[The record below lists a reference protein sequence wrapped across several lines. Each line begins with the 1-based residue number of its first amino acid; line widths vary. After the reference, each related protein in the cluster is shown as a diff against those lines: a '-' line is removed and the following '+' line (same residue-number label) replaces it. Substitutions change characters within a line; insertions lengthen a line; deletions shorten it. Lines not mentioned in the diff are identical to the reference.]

1 MLWCMCRQS
10 ERRNVEGRF
19 RRGGFRDVRGVF
31 LNETIRADFLIKC
44 LNKKIEVYCL
54 IKTPKHNQQDD
65 TDEEEE
71 GGGTMPSAITWPALT
86 WEPQTPWVHR
96 DALASRRATRR
107 NSGAFSSAVPASI
120 AALNVKLDTTLRG
133 ALQGTAFYMNLF
145 DKRFHHIGGIPFSAV
160 LLRGESASSSQ
171 IENLTVSARKLS
183 LAVLGARGSKVGINA
198 ELVARNVYAMRAA
211 LDTAENISVDSILAM
226 HRELTRGLQQDS
238 GMLRTEWVWIKGDSP
253 VTADYVAPHHERVP
267 AALEDLVAFMNRRDI
282 DPLAQAAIAH
292 AQFETIHPFTD
303 GNGRTGRALI
313 SSLLRARGVTQH
325 VTLPISSGLLHDTEG
340 YIQALTDYRAGDAE
354 PIIKLFSRAINQ
366 ALLNV
371 EWLAQ
376 DIENLQQQILATAQR
391 KTPLLRSLTDLC
403 CTEPAFTAHMVEEH
417 TQGSRASVYRLLNRM
432 VELQIL
438 REERVK
444 IQGQKVWTVPAL
456 NRALDDFAARA
467 GRRG

>member
-1 MLWCMCRQS
+1 
-10 ERRNVEGRF
+10 
-19 RRGGFRDVRGVF
+19 
-31 LNETIRADFLIKC
+31 
-44 LNKKIEVYCL
+44 
-54 IKTPKHNQQDD
+54 
-65 TDEEEE
+65 
-71 GGGTMPSAITWPALT
+71 MPSAVTWPALE
-86 WEPQTPWVHR
+86 WEPQDPWVHR

-107 NSGAFSSAVPASI
+107 NSGTFSSAVPASI

-133 ALQGTAFYMNLF
+133 SLQGTTFYMGLF
-145 DKRFHHIGGIPFSAV
+145 DKRLHHIGGIPFSAV

-183 LAVLGARGSKVGINA
+183 LAVLGASGSTVGVNA
-198 ELVARNVYAMRAA
+198 ELVARNVHAMRAA
-211 LDTAENISVDSILAM
+211 LNTAENISVDNILAM

-313 SSLLRARGVTQH
+313 SSLLRARGVTRH

-354 PIIKLFSRAINQ
+354 PIIKLFNRAINQ

-391 KTPLLRSLTDLC
+391 KTPLLRSLTNLC

>member
-1 MLWCMCRQS
+1 
-10 ERRNVEGRF
+10 
-19 RRGGFRDVRGVF
+19 
-31 LNETIRADFLIKC
+31 
-44 LNKKIEVYCL
+44 
-54 IKTPKHNQQDD
+54 
-65 TDEEEE
+65 
-71 GGGTMPSAITWPALT
+71 MPSAITWPALT

-107 NSGAFSSAVPASI
+107 NSGTFSSAVPASI

-183 LAVLGARGSKVGINA
+183 LAVLGASGSKVGVNA
-198 ELVARNVYAMRAA
+198 ELVARNVHAMRAA
-211 LDTAENISVDSILAM
+211 LNTAENISVDNILAM

-238 GMLRTEWVWIKGDSP
+238 GVLRTQWVWIKGDSP

-267 AALEDLVAFMNRRDI
+267 AALEDLVTFMNRRDI

-354 PIIKLFSRAINQ
+354 PIVKLFSRAINQ

>member
-1 MLWCMCRQS
+1 
-10 ERRNVEGRF
+10 
-19 RRGGFRDVRGVF
+19 
-31 LNETIRADFLIKC
+31 
-44 LNKKIEVYCL
+44 
-54 IKTPKHNQQDD
+54 
-65 TDEEEE
+65 
-71 GGGTMPSAITWPALT
+71 
-86 WEPQTPWVHR
+86 
-96 DALASRRATRR
+96 
-107 NSGAFSSAVPASI
+107 
-120 AALNVKLDTTLRG
+120 
-133 ALQGTAFYMNLF
+133 
-145 DKRFHHIGGIPFSAV
+145 
-160 LLRGESASSSQ
+160 
-171 IENLTVSARKLS
+171 
-183 LAVLGARGSKVGINA
+183 
-198 ELVARNVYAMRAA
+198 MRAA
-211 LDTAENISVDSILAM
+211 LNTAENISVDNILAM

-238 GMLRTEWVWIKGDSP
+238 GVLRTQWVWIKGDSP

-313 SSLLRARGVTQH
+313 SALLLARGVTRH
-325 VTLPISSGLLHDTEG
+325 VILPVSSGLLHDTDG
-340 YIQALTDYRAGDAE
+340 YIQALTNYRAGDAE
-354 PIIKLFSRAINQ
+354 PIIELFIDAAQKAITN
-366 ALLNV
+366 A
-371 EWLAQ
+371 EILAQ
-376 DIENLQQQILATAQR
+376 DIETLRDKVLSIAQR

>member
-1 MLWCMCRQS
+1 
-10 ERRNVEGRF
+10 
-19 RRGGFRDVRGVF
+19 
-31 LNETIRADFLIKC
+31 
-44 LNKKIEVYCL
+44 
-54 IKTPKHNQQDD
+54 
-65 TDEEEE
+65 
-71 GGGTMPSAITWPALT
+71 MPSAITWPALT

-107 NSGAFSSAVPASI
+107 NSGTFSSAVPASI

-253 VTADYVAPHHERVP
+253 VTADYVAPHHERDP
-267 AALEDLVAFMNRRDI
+267 DALEDLVTFMNRRDI

-354 PIIKLFSRAINQ
+354 PIVKLFSRAINQ

>member
-1 MLWCMCRQS
+1 
-10 ERRNVEGRF
+10 
-19 RRGGFRDVRGVF
+19 
-31 LNETIRADFLIKC
+31 
-44 LNKKIEVYCL
+44 
-54 IKTPKHNQQDD
+54 
-65 TDEEEE
+65 
-71 GGGTMPSAITWPALT
+71 MPSAITWPALT

-107 NSGAFSSAVPASI
+107 NSGTFSSAVPASI

-267 AALEDLVAFMNRRDI
+267 AALEDLVTFMNRRDI

-340 YIQALTDYRAGDAE
+340 YIQALTDYHAGDAE
-354 PIIKLFSRAINQ
+354 PIVKLFSRAINQ

>member
-1 MLWCMCRQS
+1 
-10 ERRNVEGRF
+10 
-19 RRGGFRDVRGVF
+19 
-31 LNETIRADFLIKC
+31 
-44 LNKKIEVYCL
+44 
-54 IKTPKHNQQDD
+54 
-65 TDEEEE
+65 
-71 GGGTMPSAITWPALT
+71 MPSAITWPALT

-107 NSGAFSSAVPASI
+107 NSGTFSSAVPASI

-267 AALEDLVAFMNRRDI
+267 AALEDLVTFMNRRDI

-354 PIIKLFSRAINQ
+354 PIVKLFSRAINQ

-403 CTEPAFTAHMVEEH
+403 CTEPAFTARMVEEH
-417 TQGSRASVYRLLNRM
+417 TRGSRASVYRLLNRM

>member
-1 MLWCMCRQS
+1 
-10 ERRNVEGRF
+10 
-19 RRGGFRDVRGVF
+19 
-31 LNETIRADFLIKC
+31 
-44 LNKKIEVYCL
+44 
-54 IKTPKHNQQDD
+54 
-65 TDEEEE
+65 
-71 GGGTMPSAITWPALT
+71 
-86 WEPQTPWVHR
+86 
-96 DALASRRATRR
+96 
-107 NSGAFSSAVPASI
+107 
-120 AALNVKLDTTLRG
+120 
-133 ALQGTAFYMNLF
+133 
-145 DKRFHHIGGIPFSAV
+145 
-160 LLRGESASSSQ
+160 
-171 IENLTVSARKLS
+171 
-183 LAVLGARGSKVGINA
+183 
-198 ELVARNVYAMRAA
+198 MRASM
-211 LDTAENISVDSILAM
+211 DTAENISVDSILSM

-313 SSLLRARGVTQH
+313 SSLLRARGVTRH

-354 PIIKLFSRAINQ
+354 PIIKLFNRAINQ
-366 ALLNV
+366 ALINV

-456 NRALDDFAARA
+456 NRALDDFAART

>member
-1 MLWCMCRQS
+1 
-10 ERRNVEGRF
+10 
-19 RRGGFRDVRGVF
+19 
-31 LNETIRADFLIKC
+31 
-44 LNKKIEVYCL
+44 
-54 IKTPKHNQQDD
+54 
-65 TDEEEE
+65 
-71 GGGTMPSAITWPALT
+71 MPSAITWPALT

-107 NSGAFSSAVPASI
+107 NSGTFSSAVPASI

-267 AALEDLVAFMNRRDI
+267 AALEDLVTFMNRRDI

-354 PIIKLFSRAINQ
+354 PIVKLFSRAINQ

-456 NRALDDFAARA
+456 NRALDDFATRA

>member
-1 MLWCMCRQS
+1 
-10 ERRNVEGRF
+10 
-19 RRGGFRDVRGVF
+19 
-31 LNETIRADFLIKC
+31 
-44 LNKKIEVYCL
+44 
-54 IKTPKHNQQDD
+54 
-65 TDEEEE
+65 
-71 GGGTMPSAITWPALT
+71 MPSAITWPTLE

-96 DALASRRATRR
+96 DPLASRRATRR

-171 IENLTVSARKLS
+171 IENLTVSARRLS

-354 PIIKLFSRAINQ
+354 PIIELFIDAAQKAITN
-366 ALLNV
+366 A
-371 EWLAQ
+371 EILAQ
-376 DIENLQQQILATAQR
+376 DIETLRDEVLSIAQR

-456 NRALDDFAARA
+456 NRALDNFAARA

>member
-1 MLWCMCRQS
+1 
-10 ERRNVEGRF
+10 
-19 RRGGFRDVRGVF
+19 
-31 LNETIRADFLIKC
+31 
-44 LNKKIEVYCL
+44 
-54 IKTPKHNQQDD
+54 
-65 TDEEEE
+65 
-71 GGGTMPSAITWPALT
+71 MPSAITWPALT

-253 VTADYVAPHHERVP
+253 VTADYVTPHHERVP

>member
-1 MLWCMCRQS
+1 
-10 ERRNVEGRF
+10 
-19 RRGGFRDVRGVF
+19 
-31 LNETIRADFLIKC
+31 
-44 LNKKIEVYCL
+44 
-54 IKTPKHNQQDD
+54 
-65 TDEEEE
+65 
-71 GGGTMPSAITWPALT
+71 MPSAITWPALT

-96 DALASRRATRR
+96 DPLASRRATRR
-107 NSGAFSSAVPASI
+107 NSGTFSSAVPASI

-253 VTADYVAPHHERVP
+253 VTADYVTPHHERVP

>member
-1 MLWCMCRQS
+1 MFGEVQ
-10 ERRNVEGRF
+10 E
-19 RRGGFRDVRGVF
+19 GGFRGVRGVF
-31 LNETIRADFLIKC
+31 LNETIRADFLIKR

-107 NSGAFSSAVPASI
+107 NSGTFSSAVPASI

-267 AALEDLVAFMNRRDI
+267 AALEDLVTFMNRRDI

-354 PIIKLFSRAINQ
+354 PIVKLFSRAINQ

>member
-1 MLWCMCRQS
+1 
-10 ERRNVEGRF
+10 
-19 RRGGFRDVRGVF
+19 
-31 LNETIRADFLIKC
+31 
-44 LNKKIEVYCL
+44 
-54 IKTPKHNQQDD
+54 
-65 TDEEEE
+65 
-71 GGGTMPSAITWPALT
+71 MPSAITWPALT

-107 NSGAFSSAVPASI
+107 NSGTFSSAVPASI
-120 AALNVKLDTTLRG
+120 AALNVELSPALR
-133 ALQGTAFYMNLF
+133 ARLQENATAMTRF
-145 DKRFHHIGGIPFSAV
+145 DERLHHIGGIPFSAV

-267 AALEDLVAFMNRRDI
+267 AALEDLVTFMNRRDI

-354 PIIKLFSRAINQ
+354 PIVMLFSRAINQ